1 MMEAKE
7 LAPGAVVRGISPRGH
22 ATLIAVQWV
31 GETTADVTF
40 QDDQGRREGRL
51 VFPEDLKTMELVSGG
66 RNWSFDADGDLL
78 RLVSEAKRIKLAH
91 LFDPYLAVQTS
102 NVEPLPHQI
111 TAVYEHLL
119 PRQPLRYLLADD
131 PGAGKTVMAGL
142 FIKELLVRGDLKR
155 CLIVCPGVL
164 VEQWQDELAQ
174 KFQLPFEILTND
186 KMEAARTGNWFA
198 ETELAICRLDKLS
211 RDEDAQKKLEAT
223 DWDLIVVDEAHK
235 MSAHYFGNEVKRTRR
250 YELGLKLSK
259 LTRHFLIMT
268 ATPHSGHPEDFQ
280 LFMALLDQDRFEGKV
295 RDGMQKAD
303 VKDLM
308 CRRVK
313 EDLLRFDGTRLFPER
328 KAYTVHYNLSDAEA
342 SLYHNVSRYVQEEF
356 NRAEALENEGRKG
369 TVGFALTVLQRRL
382 ASSPEA
388 IFQSLRRRK
397 EKLGLRLRE
406 LKLLQRGE
414 KLDLLSSLRSLDEE
428 ALEDLDDAPD
438 AEVEAV
444 EEELVDKAT
453 AARTSVELEAEIE
466 ILAALEKQAD
476 VVRKSGTDTKWDELR
491 GLLEDN
497 PLFVT
502 AEGHRRKLILFTEHR
517 DTLNYIQG
525 RLGKMLGP
533 SSIVAIHGGMGREE
547 RKKNQDAFTH
557 DKDTQILL
565 ATDAAGEGI
574 NLQRAH
580 LVVNY
585 DLPWNPNRI
594 EQRFG
599 RVHRIG
605 QKEVCHLWNMVAR
618 ETREGYVFDTILTK
632 LQFEREELGG
642 AVFDV
647 LGSVFE
653 GVELRKLLVE
663 AIRYGE
669 RPDIKQKLTE
679 VVQGKLDHAQL
690 KDLIEK
696 RALTTEAM
704 DASVVFKIKE
714 DMEKAEARKLQPHFI
729 GEFFL
734 AAFERLGGTIHK
746 REEGRYEITR
756 VPGRILDRARMLG
769 TGRIAQPK
777 YERITFEKPL
787 VSVQGKPLAEFVCPG
802 HPLLDGTA
810 WVLLE
815 ENSTV
820 LKQGAVLV
828 DPLDGGTEVRALAYM
843 EHAIHDGRRNRDGSQ
858 RLISQELQFVDISP
872 SGDARHAGYAPYL
885 DYRPLREDEKVALSK
900 VIGEMVKNGDWEAK
914 AKQYAIRHLVPDHMS
929 RVSKQRLERIEKTR
943 QQVRQ
948 RLTREINYQTLVVTD
963 QDMKVRAGKAP
974 SMNLDRARNRLQEL
988 ERRLESRMR
997 ELDEEK
1003 HMTSAPP
1010 HMVGGAL
1017 VVPVGLLAKLGVAE
1031 PESAFALETKE
1042 VEMAAVNA
1050 VLAAERALGF
1060 DPEDVGKHKRGWD
1073 VESVK
1078 RESDKPTT
1086 LRLIEVKGRRKGGK
1100 DIVVTKNEI
1109 IHALNKPDSYILAI
1123 VEVDGSN
1130 TTVRYVRKPF
1140 NLKPDFGATSVIY
1153 QIQSFAD
1160 RWGAPA

>member
-1 MMEAKE
+1 MEAKD
-7 LAPGAVVRGISPRGH
+7 LVPGAVVSGLTPRGNGSV
-22 ATLIAVQWV
+22 IAVQWV
-31 GETTADVTF
+31 GQETADVTY
-40 QDDQGRREGRL
+40 QDDQGRRDGRL
-51 VFPEDLKTMELVSGG
+51 VFASDLAGMNLVKGG
-66 RNWSFDADGDLL
+66 RHWSFDADGALL
-78 RLVSEAKRIKLAH
+78 RLVSEAKRIRLAH

-111 TAVYEHLL
+111 TAVYETLL
-119 PRQPLRYLLADD
+119 PRQPLRFLLADD

-164 VEQWQDELAQ
+164 VEQWQDELSS

-186 KMEAARTGNWFA
+186 KMEAARTGNWFQ
-198 ETELAICRLDKLS
+198 ENDLVICRLDKLS

-250 YELGLKLSK
+250 YELGLKLSH
-259 LTRHFLIMT
+259 LTRHFLMMT
-268 ATPHSGHPEDFQ
+268 ATPHSGKPEDFQ
-280 LFMALLDQDRFEGKV
+280 LFMALIDQDRFEGKP
-295 RDGMQKAD
+295 RDGVQKAD
-303 VKDLM
+303 VRDLM

-328 KAYTVHYNLSDAEA
+328 KAYTIHYNLTDAEA
-342 SLYHNVSRYVQEEF
+342 ALYNNVSRYVQEEF

-388 IFQSLRRRK
+388 IYQSLRRRK
-397 EKLGLRLRE
+397 ERLGQRLRD
-406 LKLLQRGE
+406 LRMAARGE
-414 KLDLLSSLRSLDEE
+414 KTDFLSNLRQLDEE
-428 ALEDLDDAPD
+428 ALEDLEDSPD

-453 AARTSVELEAEIE
+453 AARTSQELEAEIE
-466 ILAALEKQAD
+466 ILALLEKQAD
-476 VVRKSGTDTKWDELR
+476 TLRRAGTDTKWDELR
-491 GLLEDN
+491 RLLEDN
-497 PLFVT
+497 PLLIT
-502 AEGHRRKLILFTEHR
+502 SEGHRRKLILFTEHR

-533 SSIVAIHGGMGREE
+533 SAIVAIHGGMGREE

-557 DKDTQILL
+557 DKDVQILL

-618 ETREGYVFDTILTK
+618 ETREGYVFDTILEK
-632 LQFEREELGG
+632 LQHERDELGG

-653 GVELRKLLVE
+653 GVELRKLLIE
-663 AIRYGE
+663 AVRYGE
-669 RPDIKQKLTE
+669 RPDVKQRLTE
-679 VVQGKLDHAQL
+679 VVQGKLDRGHL
-690 KDLIEK
+690 KDLIEQ

-704 DASVVFKIKE
+704 DASAVFRIKE

-734 AAFERLGGTIHK
+734 AAFERLGGTIHR

-769 TGRIAQPK
+769 TGRIAQPR
-777 YERITFEKPL
+777 YERVTFEKHL
-787 VSVQGKPLAEFVCPG
+787 VSVQGKPLAEFITPG
-802 HPLLDGTA
+802 HPLLDATA

-815 ENSTV
+815 DYGSV

-828 DPLDGGTEVRALAYM
+828 DPTDGGQDVRALAYL
-843 EHAIHDGRRNRDGSQ
+843 EHAINDGRRNKDGSQ
-858 RLISQELQFVDISP
+858 RLVSQELQFVEINGI
-872 SGDARHAGYAPYL
+872 GDVKSAGYAPYL
-885 DYRPLREDEKVALSK
+885 DYRPVTEEEQNALAGALEEIVKRGNWEEKAR
-900 VIGEMVKNGDWEAK
+900 
-914 AKQYAIRHLVPDHMS
+914 QYAIRHLVPEHME

-943 QQVRQ
+943 KQVKQ
-948 RLTREINYQTLVVTD
+948 RLTREINYQTVVVND
-963 QDMKVRAGKAP
+963 QELKIKSGKAP
-974 SMNLDRARNRLQEL
+974 AMNLDRARHRLEDL
-988 ERRLESRMR
+988 ERRLETRLR

-1003 HMTSAPP
+1003 HLNAAPP

-1017 VVPVGLLAKLGVAE
+1017 VVPVGLLAKLGVSE

-1042 VEMAAVNA
+1042 IEMAAVNA
-1050 VLAAERALGF
+1050 VMQAERELGF
-1060 DPEDVGKHKRGWD
+1060 HPEDVGLHKRGWD
-1073 VESVK
+1073 IESVK
-1078 RESDKPTT
+1078 REMDKPTT

-1100 DIVVTKNEI
+1100 EIVVTKNEI
-1109 IHALNKPDSYILAI
+1109 IHSLNKTDAYILAI
-1123 VEVDGSN
+1123 VEVDGKN
-1130 TTVRYVRKPF
+1130 TKVHYVRKPF
-1140 NLKPDFGATSVIY
+1140 NAKPDFGATSVIY

-1160 RWGAPA
+1160 RWEDPR